1 MKWHLRE
8 LRPDGEVAGVID
20 LVGNRS
26 KRFKVIS
33 IAALLALVVF
43 AVTFALGGYN
53 ESEHLLQKPGGMIVF
68 AFVGCWILIILAKL
82 IMTPL
87 LQRDEDY
94 YEKGCDDSDV

>member
-1 MKWHLRE
+1 M
-8 LRPDGEVAGVID
+8 D
-20 LVGNRS
+20 LVGDRS
-26 KRFKVIS
+26 KRGKVIM
-33 IAALLALVVF
+33 IMAALALVVF
-43 AVTFALGGYN
+43 VITFALGGYS

>member
-1 MKWHLRE
+1 M
-8 LRPDGEVAGVID
+8 ID
-20 LVGNRS
+20 LIGDRA

-33 IAALLALVVF
+33 IAAALALAVF
-43 AVTFALGGYN
+43 VATFAMGGYS
-53 ESEHLLQKPGGMIVF
+53 ESEHFLQKPGGMIAF

>member
-1 MKWHLRE
+1 M
-8 LRPDGEVAGVID
+8 ID
-20 LVGNRS
+20 LVGERS
-26 KRFKVIS
+26 KRIKVIS
-33 IAALLALVVF
+33 IAAALALAVF
-43 AVTFALGGYN
+43 AVAFAMGAYS
-53 ESEHLLQKPGGMIVF
+53 ESEHFLQKPGGMIVF

>member
-1 MKWHLRE
+1 MIE
-8 LRPDGEVAGVID
+8 PTD
-20 LVGNRS
+20 LVGDRS
-26 KRFKVIS
+26 KRFKVILLM
-33 IAALLALVVF
+33 AALAAVVF
-43 AVTFALGGYN
+43 VIAFAMGGY
-53 ESEHLLQKPGGMIVF
+53 SEPEHFLEKPGGMIAF

>member
-1 MKWHLRE
+1 M
-8 LRPDGEVAGVID
+8 ID
-20 LVGNRS
+20 LVGDRA
-26 KRFKVIS
+26 KRFKVITL
-33 IAALLALVVF
+33 AAVLALVVF
-43 AVTFALGGYN
+43 VVTFALGGYG
-53 ESEHLLQKPGGMIVF
+53 ESEHFLQKPGGMIVF

>member
-1 MKWHLRE
+1 MIE
-8 LRPDGEVAGVID
+8 PMD
-20 LVGNRS
+20 LVGDRS
-26 KRFKVIS
+26 KRGKVIM
-33 IAALLALVVF
+33 IMAALALVVF
-43 AVTFALGGYN
+43 VITFALGGYS

>member
-1 MKWHLRE
+1 M
-8 LRPDGEVAGVID
+8 ID
-20 LVGNRS
+20 LIGDRA
-26 KRFKVIS
+26 KRFKVIT
-33 IAALLALVVF
+33 IAAALALLVF
-43 AVTFALGGYN
+43 AVTFTLGGYS
-53 ESEHLLQKPGGMIVF
+53 ESDHLLQKPGGMIAF

>member
-1 MKWHLRE
+1 MKWRLLE
-8 LRPDGEVAGVID
+8 LQPDGEVAGLID
-20 LVGNRS
+20 LVGDRS

-33 IAALLALVVF
+33 LAAILALVVF
-43 AVTFALGGYN
+43 IVTFALGGYS
-53 ESEHLLQKPGGMIVF
+53 ESEHLLQKPGGMVAF

-94 YEKGCDDSDV
+94 YEKGCDDADV

>member
-1 MKWHLRE
+1 M
-8 LRPDGEVAGVID
+8 ID
-20 LVGNRS
+20 LVGDRT

-33 IAALLALVVF
+33 LAAALALVVF
-43 AVTFALGGYN
+43 AVTFALGGY
-53 ESEHLLQKPGGMIVF
+53 SEAEFLLQKPGGMVLF

-82 IMTPL
+82 ILTPL